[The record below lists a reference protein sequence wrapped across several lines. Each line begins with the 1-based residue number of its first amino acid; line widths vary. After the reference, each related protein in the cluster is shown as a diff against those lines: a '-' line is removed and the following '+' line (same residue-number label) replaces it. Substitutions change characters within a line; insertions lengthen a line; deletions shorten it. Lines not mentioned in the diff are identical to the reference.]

1 MNLPRIAIVTAAAYA
16 DVTRICQAMG
26 LGTSYFTRKLCAR
39 DQKHINTNGAET
51 DNTHETPPTHWMVQ
65 DMSAQAS
72 EQEMWQGMAQE
83 ADLPPI
89 SGVWGED
96 GVISAQDAQAALA
109 FGNLGVYT
117 AAGEDNPTAWRD
129 GILLGRGLMFVPDEP
144 I

>member
-16 DVTRICQAMG
+16 DLNRICNAMG
-26 LGTSYFTRKLCAR
+26 LGTAYFTRKLCAI
-39 DQKHINTNGAET
+39 DENA
-51 DNTHETPPTHWMVQ
+51 THETPATHYMVQ
-65 DMSAQAS
+65 DMSAQSS
-72 EQEMWQGMAQE
+72 EQDMWQGMAQE

-109 FGNLGVYT
+109 FGNLKVDT
-117 AAGEDNPTAWRD
+117 TAGEDNPTAWRD

>member
-1 MNLPRIAIVTAAAYA
+1 MNLPRIAIVTAAAYT
-16 DVTRICQAMG
+16 DVNRICQAMG
-26 LGTSYFTRKLCAR
+26 LGTAYFTRKLCAI
-39 DQKHINTNGAET
+39 DENATF
-51 DNTHETPPTHWMVQ
+51 ETPPTHWMVQ
-65 DMSAQAS
+65 DMSAQSS
-72 EQEMWQGMAQE
+72 EQDMWQGMAQE

-109 FGNLGVYT
+109 FGNLKVDT
-117 AAGEDNPTAWRD
+117 TAGEDNPTAWRD